1 MKTTQRTFLDYL
13 GAPHTHFIIPVYQRV
28 YTWSDKQC
36 ATLWRDC
43 AHAGEAQSEHFIGTV
58 LYSPDPELTSA
69 QTQAIDIIDGQQRT
83 ATISLLI
90 AALADYL
97 EEQGMV
103 LEDETDAAELR
114 ARFLL
119 ADGRNPEEA
128 SRKEKLTLSR
138 LDRATMTA
146 VLDHTDLPEEDD
158 LSKNVVSNYQR
169 FKSYLQAESDV
180 ETIWRGL
187 KQLTV
192 IAAEVEESDHPQTV
206 FESLNSKGM
215 PLTTADLARNLLFSD
230 VEYEEQERLY
240 DQYWKPI
247 ENLFADDD
255 DDATSLNAALRGWL
269 AVKAPRLHSRA
280 SDDVYDALKAF
291 LQTEN
296 HSDTE
301 SLLRGF
307 KGFCEMFRARS
318 QSKGARTAR
327 RYAHDLGNRR
337 KNKGAAR
344 RSKPLRGMI
353 APACGWQNT
362 RKQKPRPMLAASP
375 RTPACATPGLRS
387 SA

>member
-43 AHAGEAQSEHFIGTV
+43 AHAGETQSEHFIGTV

-103 LEDETDAAELR
+103 LEDGTDAAELR

-146 VLDHTDLPEEDD
+146 VLNHTDLPEEDD
-158 LSKNVVSNYQR
+158 L
-169 FKSYLQAESDV
+169 
-180 ETIWRGL
+180 
-187 KQLTV
+187 
-192 IAAEVEESDHPQTV
+192 
-206 FESLNSKGM
+206 
-215 PLTTADLARNLLFSD
+215 
-230 VEYEEQERLY
+230 
-240 DQYWKPI
+240 
-247 ENLFADDD
+247 
-255 DDATSLNAALRGWL
+255 
-269 AVKAPRLHSRA
+269 
-280 SDDVYDALKAF
+280 
-291 LQTEN
+291 
-296 HSDTE
+296 
-301 SLLRGF
+301 
-307 KGFCEMFRARS
+307 
-318 QSKGARTAR
+318 
-327 RYAHDLGNRR
+327 
-337 KNKGAAR
+337 
-344 RSKPLRGMI
+344 
-353 APACGWQNT
+353 
-362 RKQKPRPMLAASP
+362 
-375 RTPACATPGLRS
+375 
-387 SA
+387 

>member
-43 AHAGEAQSEHFIGTV
+43 AHAGETQSEHFIGTV

-103 LEDETDAAELR
+103 LEDGTDAAELR

-146 VLDHTDLPEEDD
+146 VLNHIDLPGEDD

-169 FKSYLQAESDV
+169 FKSYLQAESDA

-187 KQLTV
+187 KQLTI
-192 IAAEVEESDHPQTV
+192 IAAEVEESDCPQTV

-247 ENLFADDD
+247 ENLFAGDD
-255 DDATSLNAALRGWL
+255 DDATSMNAALRGWL
-269 AVKAPRLHSRA
+269 AVKAPHLRSRA

-307 KGFCEMFRARS
+307 KGFCETFRARS
-318 QSKGARTAR
+318 QSKGARTADMHTTWGIGGR
-327 RYAHDLGNRR
+327 T
-337 KNKGAAR
+337 KGLPVD
-344 RSKPLRGMI
+344 RSLFGE
-353 APACGWQNT
+353 
-362 RKQKPRPMLAASP
+362 
-375 RTPACATPGLRS
+375 
-387 SA
+387 

>member
-43 AHAGEAQSEHFIGTV
+43 AHAGETQSEHFIGTV

-103 LEDETDAAELR
+103 LEDGTDAAELR

-146 VLDHTDLPEEDD
+146 VLNHTDLPEEDD

-192 IAAEVEESDHPQTV
+192 IAAEVEESDCPQTV

-240 DQYWKPI
+240 DQ
-247 ENLFADDD
+247 
-255 DDATSLNAALRGWL
+255 
-269 AVKAPRLHSRA
+269 
-280 SDDVYDALKAF
+280 
-291 LQTEN
+291 
-296 HSDTE
+296 
-301 SLLRGF
+301 
-307 KGFCEMFRARS
+307 
-318 QSKGARTAR
+318 
-327 RYAHDLGNRR
+327 
-337 KNKGAAR
+337 
-344 RSKPLRGMI
+344 
-353 APACGWQNT
+353 
-362 RKQKPRPMLAASP
+362 
-375 RTPACATPGLRS
+375 
-387 SA
+387 